1 MADIDKALPNE
12 VLDQLEI
19 ANEEEQLVKDVQEEA
34 LGNTDVEQ
42 IENED
47 GSVDINFDPT
57 ENPTEN
63 GAGHYENLAEF
74 LPDDVLSSLSSDLNS
89 KYMDYTSSRK
99 DWEKT
104 YTQGLDLLG
113 FKYNQKT
120 EPFQGASGVT
130 HPVLAEAVTQFQALA
145 YKELLPAD
153 GPVRTQIL
161 GMPTPEKTD
170 QASRVKDFMNYQIMD
185 QMKEYEPEFDSML
198 FHLPLSG
205 STFKKV
211 YYDEMEQRAVSKFV
225 PADDLIVPY
234 TATSLD
240 DAEAIIH
247 RIKVSEN
254 DLKKQQVAGFYRNV
268 DLGKPTAG
276 ESDVEKKERELEG
289 TKKSREEDVYTI
301 LECHVDLDLEGFED
315 SNPETGEPSGIKI
328 PYIVT
333 LEEGSREILSIKRNY
348 EVGDPLKNKIQ
359 YFVHFKFLPGLGFYG
374 FGLIHMIGG
383 LSRTATAALRQLLDA
398 GTLSNLPAG
407 FKQRGIRIRDD
418 AQSIQPGEFRD
429 VDAPGGNLRDSFM
442 MLPFKEP
449 SQTLLA
455 LMGTVVQAG
464 QRFASIADMQVGDGN
479 QQAAVG
485 TTVALLER
493 GSRTMSAIHKRIY
506 SALKNEFKLMAR
518 VFKLYLPQEY
528 PYDVVGGQRMIKQQ
542 DFDDRV
548 DILPVADPNIFSQT
562 QRISLAQT
570 ELQLAQSNPQMHNLY
585 NAYRSMYEA
594 LGVKNIDSILM
605 KPQPPQPKDPALEH
619 IDALAGKP
627 FQAFPGQNHRSHIT
641 AHLNF
646 MATNLARNNPM
657 VMSSLEK
664 NIFEHISLMAQEQVE
679 LEFRDEM
686 QQMQQMQ
693 MQMQMQMQNPQMM
706 QMQQN
711 PQMMQQIQ
719 MQNQQMQMQMQEM
732 NQKIESRKA
741 ELVAE
746 MMEEFM
752 QEEQKITSQFDNDP
766 IAKLR
771 SRELDLRAQENARKE
786 KEANEK
792 MDLDKMKT
800 MMNQQNQDEKLK
812 QNEELAKLRADT
824 SIEKTILGKTLPNS
838 DQMVPNISIMRKG

>member
-12 VLDQLEI
+12 VRKEI
-19 ANEEEQLVKDVQEEA
+19 ELPSEEEVQEQVLEA
-34 LGNTDVEQ
+34 AEEAQESPDPVEIQ
-42 IENED
+42 ENED
-47 GSVDINFDPT
+47 GSVDINLDPAAAT
-57 ENPTEN
+57 PEGGDE
-63 GAGHYENLAEF
+63 HYANLADF
-74 LPDDVLSSLSSDLNS
+74 LPDDVLGRMASDLSS
-89 KYMDYTSSRK
+89 KYQDYTSSRK
-99 DWEKT
+99 DWEQT
-104 YTQGLDLLG
+104 YTKGLDLLG
-113 FKYNQKT
+113 FKYDQRT
-120 EPFQGASGVT
+120 EPFSGASGAT

-161 GMPTPEKTD
+161 GAQTPEKTQ
-170 QASRVKDFMNYQIMD
+170 QATRVKDFMNYQIMD

-211 YYDEMEQRAVSKFV
+211 YYDEVEGRAVSKFV

-247 RIKVSEN
+247 RVKVSEN
-254 DLKKQQVAGFYRNV
+254 ELRKQQVAGFYR
-268 DLGKPTAG
+268 DIEIGKPG
-276 ESDVEKKERELEG
+276 DKESDVEKKERELEG
-289 TKKSREEDVYTI
+289 VTKSANEDVYTL
-301 LECHVDLDLEGFED
+301 LECHVNLDIEGFED
-315 SNPETGEPSGIKI
+315 VNQQTGEPSGIKL

-348 EVGDPLKNKIQ
+348 EIGDPKKNKVQ

-407 FKQRGIRIRDD
+407 FKMRGIRIRDD

-449 SQTLLA
+449 SQTLLS
-455 LMGTVVQAG
+455 LMGVVVQAG

-506 SALKNEFKLMAR
+506 SALKNEFQLMAR
-518 VFKLYLPQEY
+518 VFKLYLPQQY
-528 PYDVVGGQRMIKQQ
+528 PYDVVGGQRMIMQS

-570 ELQLAQSNPQMHNLY
+570 ELQLATSNPQMHNMY
-585 NAYRSMYEA
+585 QAYRNMYEA
-594 LGVKNIDSILM
+594 LGVKNIDSVLV
-605 KPQPPQPKDPALEH
+605 KPQPPMPQDPALEH
-619 IDALAGKP
+619 IQALASKP
-627 FQAFPGQNHRSHIT
+627 FQAFPGQNHRAHIQSH
-641 AHLNF
+641 LSF
-646 MATNLARNNPM
+646 METNMARNNPM
-657 VMSSLEK
+657 VMASLEK
-664 NIFEHISLMAQEQVE
+664 NIFEHISLMAQEQIE
-679 LEFRDEM
+679 LEFRDEL
-686 QQMQQMQ
+686 QRIQQMQ
-693 MQMQMQMQNPQMM
+693 MM
-706 QMQQN
+706 MQQN
-711 PQMMQQIQ
+711 PQMA
-719 MQNQQMQMQMQEM
+719 QQMQMQLMQM
-732 NQKIESRKA
+732 QQSIESRKA
-741 ELVAE
+741 QLIAE

-752 QEEQKITSQFDNDP
+752 KEEKQITSQFDNDP
-766 IAKLR
+766 IASLR
-771 SRELDLRAQENARKE
+771 SRELDLRAMENDRKE
-786 KEANEK
+786 REGKERL
-792 MDLDKMKT
+792 DLDKMKA
-800 MMNQQNQDEKLK
+800 MMAQENQDEKLE

-824 SIEKTILGKTLPNS
+824 SIQKTVLGKTLPNA
-838 DQMVPNISIMRKG
+838 DQMMPKVDIIRSEN

>member
-12 VLDQLEI
+12 PRKEFNVPGQEEI
-19 ANEEEQLVKDVQEEA
+19 QEEIVEEVKEVQESPD
-34 LGNTDVEQ
+34 DVEVQ
-42 IENED
+42 ENED
-47 GSVDINFDPT
+47 GSVDINLDPAAASP
-57 ENPTEN
+57 EGGDE
-63 GAGHYENLAEF
+63 HYANLAEF
-74 LPDDVLSSLSSDLNS
+74 LPDDVLGRLASDLSS
-89 KYMDYTSSRK
+89 KYQDYVSSRK
-99 DWEKT
+99 DWERT

-113 FKYNQKT
+113 FKYDNRT
-120 EPFQGASGVT
+120 EPFSGASGAT

-161 GMPTPEKTD
+161 GVPTPEKTQ
-170 QASRVKDFMNYQIMD
+170 QATRVKDFMNYELMEK
-185 QMKEYEPEFDSML
+185 MKEYEPDFDQML
-198 FHLPLSG
+198 FNLPLAG
-205 STFKKV
+205 SAFKKV
-211 YYDEMEQRAVSKFV
+211 YYDDMEQRAVSKFV

-247 RIKVSEN
+247 RVKVSEN
-254 DLKKQQVAGFYRNV
+254 DLRKQQVGGFYR
-268 DLGKPTAG
+268 DIDIGKPQDKET
-276 ESDVEKKERELEG
+276 DVEKKERELEG
-289 TKKSREEDVYTI
+289 VTKSANEDVFTL

-315 SNPETGEPSGIKI
+315 TNPQTGEPSGIKV

-333 LEEGSREILSIKRNY
+333 FEEGSREILSIRRNY
-348 EVGDPLKNKIQ
+348 EIGDAMKNKVN

-383 LSRTATAALRQLLDA
+383 LSRTATTALRQLLDA

-407 FKQRGIRIRDD
+407 FKMRGIRIRDD

-449 SQTLLA
+449 SQTLLS
-455 LMGTVVQAG
+455 LMGIVVQAG
-464 QRFASIADMQVGDGN
+464 QRFASIADLQVGDGN

-506 SALKNEFKLMAR
+506 SALKQEFKLLAR
-518 VFKLYLPQEY
+518 VFKLYLPPEY
-528 PYDVVGGQRMIKQQ
+528 PYDVVGGQRMIKQT

-570 ELQLAQSNPQMHNLY
+570 ELQLATSNPQMHNMY
-585 NAYRSMYEA
+585 QAYRNMYEA
-594 LGVKNIDSILM
+594 LGVKNIDQVLIRPM
-605 KPQPPQPKDPALEH
+605 QPMPKDPALEH

-627 FQAFPGQNHRSHIT
+627 FQAFPGQDHRAHIT

-646 MATNLARNNPM
+646 MATNIARNNPM
-657 VMSSLEK
+657 VMASLEK
-664 NIFEHISLMAQEQVE
+664 NIFEHISLMSQEQIE
-679 LEFRDEM
+679 IEFRNELIQL
-686 QQMQQMQ
+686 QQMQQA
-693 MQMQMQMQNPQMM
+693 
-706 QMQQN
+706 MQQN
-711 PQMMQQIQ
+711 PQMA
-719 MQNQQMQMQMQEM
+719 QQMQMQVKMLQE
-732 NQKIESRKA
+732 KIESRKA
-741 ELVAE
+741 VLIAE

-752 QEEQKITSQFDNDP
+752 KEEKEITSQFDNDP

-771 SRELDLRAQENARKE
+771 SRELDLRAMENQRKKQESDE
-786 KEANEK
+786 KIN
-792 MDLDKMKT
+792 LDKMKA
-800 MMNQQNQDEKLK
+800 MMNQANQDEKLE
-812 QNEELAKLRADT
+812 QNEELANLRADT
-824 SIEKTILGKTLPNS
+824 SIQKTILSKTLPNAK
-838 DQMVPNISIMRKG
+838 DMVPNIEIMRSGEE